1 MTTHATSASL
11 VAAAPLAPLV
21 AELRAADAA
30 TLAAY
35 VARLCDRIDAVEP
48 RLRTLLPEPARRAR
62 LTRDAE
68 ALAGRFPVES
78 ARPPLFGVPVG
89 LKDIIAVDGFPTRA
103 GSAVP
108 AESFAMPEA
117 TVVRRL
123 RDAGAL
129 VLGKTVTTEFAYFDP
144 GPTANP
150 HAPGHTP
157 GGSSSG
163 SAAAVAAG
171 LAPLALGSQTVGS
184 VIRPAAF
191 CGVVGVKPSYGR
203 IPTDG
208 VLPYSVSVDTLGWF
222 TQDVAGAWLAAPVLV
237 DGWRAL
243 DGASRARPAI
253 AVPVGAYLDQVAPE
267 ARVAFDAQLARLADA
282 GYVVHRVPALDDIAA
297 LTTRHRALTTAEFAD
312 VHRERFAAYGALF
325 RPRSA
330 MLIDDSANVTPG
342 ARAAGLAGRAAL
354 RAELHARMDAGGID
368 LWASPSAT
376 GPAPAGLGATGDP
389 AMNLPWTHAGMPAIT
404 LPAGTVPDGR
414 PLGLQLTARFGMD
427 EELLAWA
434 EPIASALAPPNR
446 DA

>member
-1 MTTHATSASL
+1 MASPAAAL
-11 VAAAPLAPLV
+11 VGSAPLAPLA
-21 AELRAADAA
+21 AELRTADAA
-30 TLAAY
+30 RLAAY
-35 VARLCDRIDAVEP
+35 VTRLCDRIEAVEP
-48 RLRTLLPEPARRAR
+48 RLRTLLPEPARRDR
-62 LTRDAE
+62 LRREAE
-68 ALAGRFPVES
+68 ALVARWPD
-78 ARPPLFGVPVG
+78 AATRPPLFGVPVG
-89 LKDIIAVDGFPTRA
+89 VKDIVAVDGFPTRA

-117 TVVRRL
+117 SVVRRL

-129 VLGKTVTTEFAYFDP
+129 ILGKTVTTEFAYFDP
-144 GPTANP
+144 GPAANP

-171 LAPLALGSQTVGS
+171 LAALALGTQTVGS

-222 TQDVAGAWLAAPVLV
+222 TQDVAGAGLAATVLV
-237 DGWRAL
+237 DGWRTIDDATL
-243 DGASRARPAI
+243 SRPVI
-253 AVPVGAYLDQVAPE
+253 AVPDGAYLNQTEPA
-267 ARVAFDAQLARLADA
+267 ARSAFDGQLAQLADA
-282 GYVVHRVPALDDIAA
+282 GFAVRRVPVLDDIAA
-297 LTTRHRALTTAEFAD
+297 ISARHRALTTSEFAE
-312 VHRERFAAYGALF
+312 VHRERFAAYAALF

-330 MLIDDSANVTPG
+330 MLIDEAAQVTPQ
-342 ARAAGLAGRAAL
+342 ARAAGLAGRQAL
-354 RAELHARMDAGGID
+354 RDVLEARMTVEGID
-368 LWASPSAT
+368 LWASPAAT

-404 LPAGTVPDGR
+404 VPAGAVEDGR
-414 PLGLQLTARFGMD
+414 PLGLQLSARFGRD

-434 EPIASALAPPNR
+434 GAIAPSLTAAP
-446 DA
+446 